1 MVRLLLTAIII
12 TLTCNAYSQKK
23 KVIYDKET
31 GSIEVNGEP
40 YAQLEK
46 ENAPGQLGINKN
58 FTVLN
63 LEGKE
68 LIYMAF
74 KQRVVIING
83 KKETRSYYLITF
95 LGSNRSSIKKG
106 TMTANGTAK
115 LIVKN
120 NLIVENEIDPTAEKK
135 FHLKY

>member
-68 LIYMAF
+68 LIYMA
-74 KQRVVIING
+74 
-83 KKETRSYYLITF
+83 
-95 LGSNRSSIKKG
+95 
-106 TMTANGTAK
+106 
-115 LIVKN
+115 
-120 NLIVENEIDPTAEKK
+120 
-135 FHLKY
+135 

>member
-1 MVRLLLTAIII
+1 MGSLMP
-12 TLTCNAYSQKK
+12 NWKK
-23 KVIYDKET
+23 KMHR
-31 GSIEVNGEP
+31 GSW
-40 YAQLEK
+40 
-46 ENAPGQLGINKN
+46 GINNN

-63 LEGKE
+63 LEGKD

-74 KQRVVIING
+74 KQRVVILNG

-106 TMTANGTAK
+106 TMTANGAAK